1 MKLPEQKPKIG
12 ISACVAGE
20 QVRFDKGHK
29 RSDFCMSQLAPFVDY
44 QAFCPEVAIGLPVPR
59 PTIRQVQLNDGIH
72 VSRPDGDGDVTQDL
86 TEYGQTVAS
95 KIDHL
100 SGFIFCQKSPSCGME
115 RVKVYQEDGKGS
127 TASGIGLFAKQI
139 MVHNPNLPCEENG
152 RLMDP
157 ALRENFMIRVFTYR
171 HWQDLLSSGLTKHKL
186 IEFHSKRKYLLM
198 SHHLISYK
206 ETGRLLA
213 RADLKLEEM
222 AQQYISILMS
232 GLKHV
237 ATHKSHTNTL
247 QHLQG
252 YFKKVLTKQQKSE
265 LSTHINDFRAG
276 LVPLLVPL
284 TLINHYLKEF
294 PQQYLAAQV
303 YLSPY
308 PQELKLRYI

>member
-1 MKLPEQKPKIG
+1 MKLPEQKPKVG

-29 RSDFCMSQLAPFVDY
+29 RSDFCMSQLAPFVNY
-44 QAFCPEVAIGLPVPR
+44 QAFCPEVAIGLPIPR
-59 PTIRQVQLNDGIH
+59 PTIRQVQLSDGIH

-86 TEYGQTVAS
+86 TDYGQ
-95 KIDHL
+95 KIGSQIEHL

-127 TASGIGLFAKQI
+127 MPSGIGLFAKQI
-139 MVHNPNLPCEENG
+139 MALNPNLPCEENG

-186 IEFHSKRKYLLM
+186 IEFHSERKYLLM

-222 AQQYISILMS
+222 AQQYISNS
-232 GLKHV
+232 NVGVK
-237 ATHKSHTNTL
+237 ACGN
-247 QHLQG
+247 
-252 YFKKVLTKQQKSE
+252 
-265 LSTHINDFRAG
+265 A
-276 LVPLLVPL
+276 
-284 TLINHYLKEF
+284 
-294 PQQYLAAQV
+294 
-303 YLSPY
+303 
-308 PQELKLRYI
+308 